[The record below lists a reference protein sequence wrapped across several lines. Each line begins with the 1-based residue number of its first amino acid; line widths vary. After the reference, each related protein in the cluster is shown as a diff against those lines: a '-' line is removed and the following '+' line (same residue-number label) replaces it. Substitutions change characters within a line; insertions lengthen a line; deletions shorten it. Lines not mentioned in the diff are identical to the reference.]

1 LRKKK
6 LLAYEAKLMLED
18 LQKGFYE
25 VPDVAGSNP
34 AGLPKDR
41 TRAKRKA
48 VDEHEAGHRSKKTA

>member
-1 LRKKK
+1 
-6 LLAYEAKLMLED
+6 MLED